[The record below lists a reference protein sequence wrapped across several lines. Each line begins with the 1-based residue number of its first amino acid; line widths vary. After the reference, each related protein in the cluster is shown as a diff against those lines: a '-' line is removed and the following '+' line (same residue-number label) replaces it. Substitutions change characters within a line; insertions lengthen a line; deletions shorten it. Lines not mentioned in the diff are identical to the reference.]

1 MGVVLSLERLLEILK
16 AQRPERKV
24 VFTNGCFDIIHAGHV
39 DYLERAKSLG
49 DILVVGM
56 NSDRSV
62 KKIKGSKRPIVSQEM
77 RAKVLSALR
86 PVDYVVIFDEE
97 TPIRLVEAIRP
108 DVLVKGGD
116 WDLERIVGK
125 DLVESYGGKVVT
137 VPIRFEISTT
147 KIIERIISLYCP

>member
-39 DYLERAKSLG
+39 DYLEKAKSLG